1 MRIISVD
8 LGDARTGLAVC
19 DAGERLASPVGTL
32 FQRDREKLLAQAAQ
46 AAREHGAERIVV
58 GHPRNMD
65 GSRGESARKAEAFA
79 ERLRQETGL
88 TVELW
93 DERLTTASAIGFLNR
108 TDTRGQK
115 RKNVVD
121 TVSAVIILEDY
132 LAHRRRQRER
142 EETRKENL
150 GEGAFP
156 S

>member
-32 FQRDREKLLAQAAQ
+32 FQRDREKLLEQVAQAV
-46 AAREHGAERIVV
+46 REHGAERIVV

-65 GSRGESARKAEAFA
+65 GTRGESARKAEAFA

-132 LAHRRRQRER
+132 LAHRRRQREQ

-150 GEGAFP
+150 
-156 S
+156 

>member
-32 FQRDREKLLAQAAQ
+32 FQRDREKLLEQVAQAV
-46 AAREHGAERIVV
+46 REHGAERIVV

-65 GSRGESARKAEAFA
+65 GTRGESARKAEAFA

-93 DERLTTASAIGFLNR
+93 DERLTTASAIDFLNR

-132 LAHRRRQRER
+132 LAHRRRQREQ

-150 GEGAFP
+150 
-156 S
+156 

>member
-32 FQRDREKLLAQAAQ
+32 FQRDREKLLEQVAQ

-65 GSRGESARKAEAFA
+65 GTRGESARKAEAFA

>member
-1 MRIISVD
+1 MRIMAID
-8 LGDARTGLAVC
+8 YGDAHTGIAISDPTGLLAGFTTVIDAYRPEAV
-19 DAGERLASPVGTL
+19 
-32 FQRDREKLLAQAAQ
+32 
-46 AAREHGAERIVV
+46 AERIAALAAEHGVEELV
-58 GHPRNMD
+58 LGHPINMD
-65 GSRGESARKAEAFA
+65 GTRGESARKAEAFA

-132 LAHRRRQRER
+132 LSHRRRQKEQ
-142 EETRKENL
+142 TR
-150 GEGAFP
+150 
-156 S
+156 

>member
-1 MRIISVD
+1 MEKIERGGRMRILSVD

-32 FQRDREKLLAQAAQ
+32 FQRDREKLLSQVAEAV
-46 AAREHGAERIVV
+46 REQRAELVVV

-65 GSRGESARKAEAFA
+65 GTRGESARKAEVFA

-132 LAHRRRQRER
+132 LSHRRRQKEQ
-142 EETRKENL
+142 TR
-150 GEGAFP
+150 
-156 S
+156 

>member
-32 FQRDREKLLAQAAQ
+32 FQRDREKLLEQVAQ
-46 AAREHGAERIVV
+46 AAREHEAERIVV

-65 GSRGESARKAEAFA
+65 GTRGESARKAEEFA
-79 ERLRQETGL
+79 QRLRQETGL

-132 LAHRRRQRER
+132 LAHRRRQREQ
-142 EETRKENL
+142 EETQKENL
-150 GEGAFP
+150 
-156 S
+156 